1 MEANITWQENV
12 SFSGVSDSGHVI
24 TIDGP
29 KEFGGRNKGTRPME
43 LLLLGL
49 GGCASF
55 DVVTILTKGRAEVS
69 KCVARVTAQR
79 ANEDPKVFTH
89 IHFHFTLAGEN
100 LSETRIARAVEL
112 SAEKYC
118 SASIMMTR
126 AGINVT
132 HSFDLEK

>member
-1 MEANITWQENV
+1 MEANITWLENV

-24 TIDGP
+24 AIDGP
-29 KEFGGRNKGTRPME
+29 KEFGGRNTGTRPME
-43 LLLLGL
+43 LMLLGL

-55 DVVTILTKGRAEVS
+55 DVITILTKGRAQIS
-69 KCVARVTAQR
+69 KCVARITAQR
-79 ANEDPKVFTH
+79 AVEDPKVFTH

-100 LSETRIARAVEL
+100 LSKNRISRAVEL

-118 SASIMMTR
+118 SASIMMQR
-126 AGINVT
+126 AGIDVT